1 MSGTDLAMPVLT
13 GERVLVVEAG
23 EDAAASLTAV
33 LRLNGFN
40 AKAVTTGTAAVAA
53 VAAIRPRVVVLDLGL
68 PDADG
73 CEVIRRVRTGDD
85 PPVVLVVTGQTT
97 AVARQAAVAAGAAGY
112 LLKPADPHALIS
124 MVRDFC
130 QPGIGPQSEV

>member
-1 MSGTDLAMPVLT
+1 MTGTDLAMPVLT

-73 CEVIRRVRTGDD
+73 CEVIRRVRGGEE
-85 PPVVLVVTGQTT
+85 PPAVVVVTGQT
-97 AVARQAAVAAGAAGY
+97 AADARRDAEAAGAVGY
-112 LLKPADPHALIS
+112 LLKPADPHALVTL
-124 MVRDFC
+124 VRNLC
-130 QPGIGPQSEV
+130 VKGNE